1 MSDTKKVKGFSGVGD
16 VLKDFTVEEEKYVSR
31 EFQQYGYELAEEL
44 NDLKHKG
51 LYIKLAK
58 ETPRVLM
65 EEARSFIKDANNVKS
80 AGKLYMW
87 KLNQLKD
94 EKKKKKK

>member
-1 MSDTKKVKGFSGVGD
+1 MNDAKKVKGFSGVGD
-16 VLKDFTVEEEKYVSR
+16 VLKNFTIEEDKYISR

-58 ETPRVLM
+58 ETPRLLM

-80 AGKLYMW
+80 AGRLYMW
-87 KLNQLKD
+87 KLKQLKD
-94 EKKKKKK
+94 ERKKKKK

>member
-1 MSDTKKVKGFSGVGD
+1 MNDVKKVKGFSGVAD
-16 VLKDFTVEEEKYVSR
+16 VLKNFTIEEGKYISR

-87 KLNQLKD
+87 KLNQLKG